1 MKKVAI
7 KKISALLDSLYPN
20 ATCALDFRSPFELL
34 IATILS
40 AQCTDKRVNIV
51 TSRLFLDYNTPEK
64 MAALTK
70 EDLIPLIKDCG
81 LFNNK
86 SQNIINTSKILVAEY
101 NSQVP
106 PKREDLE
113 NLPGVGRK
121 TANVVLGNAFN
132 IPAFPVDTHVFRVSH
147 RLGLSLGKS
156 PEKVEADLCR
166 QFSKKTWIRTHH
178 QLILHGRTLCKAKSP
193 LCNQCQLNCYCRFY
207 FEGKQLSE
215 GNFIN
220 KKETIKE

>member
-1 MKKVAI
+1 MEKATV
-7 KKISALLDSLYPN
+7 KKISVLLDSLYPN
-20 ATCALDFRSPFELL
+20 ATCALNFSSPFELL

-64 MAALTK
+64 MAALTQ
-70 EDLIPLIKDCG
+70 EELIPLIKDCG
-81 LFNNK
+81 LFNSK
-86 SQNIINTSKILVAEY
+86 SLNIINTSKILVAKY

-106 PKREDLE
+106 PHREDLE
-113 NLPGVGRK
+113 KLPGVGRK

-147 RLGLSLGKS
+147 RLGLSLKKT

-166 QFSKKTWIRTHH
+166 HFAKKDWIKIHH
-178 QLILHGRTLCKAKSP
+178 QLILHGRTLCKAKNP
-193 LCNQCQLNCYCRFY
+193 LCNQCQFNCFCIFY
-207 FEGKQLSE
+207 FEGKSDSK
-215 GNFIN
+215 GNF
-220 KKETIKE
+220 K